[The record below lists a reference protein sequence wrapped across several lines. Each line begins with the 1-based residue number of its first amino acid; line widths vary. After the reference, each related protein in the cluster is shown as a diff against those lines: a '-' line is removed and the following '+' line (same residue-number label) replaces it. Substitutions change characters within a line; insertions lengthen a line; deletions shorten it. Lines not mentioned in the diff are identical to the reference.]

1 MLSCTVC
8 LFEVL
13 FLLFESND
21 VRGTLDII
29 LPRTPQ
35 ILLAALDT
43 GVVMKCM
50 GNYGGFL
57 NMSFVLTLDYY
68 SRECTFKILAVTTT
82 NELFRKG
89 TIDWSW
95 PHAHGVACLHDSTV
109 I

>member
-35 ILLAALDT
+35 ILLATLDT

-50 GNYGGFL
+50 GNYGG
-57 NMSFVLTLDYY
+57 DD
-68 SRECTFKILAVTTT
+68 CDFKSVMLQ
-82 NELFRKG
+82 E
-89 TIDWSW
+89 
-95 PHAHGVACLHDSTV
+95 
-109 I
+109 